1 MQIKNEYWYCKTQ
14 DMGYSLLIRFVN
26 LDYFVVIPIGIN
38 EMYCNIS
45 FAKKK
50 TKQDITKN
58 QNITKNKNI

>member
-1 MQIKNEYWYCKTQ
+1 
-14 DMGYSLLIRFVN
+14 MGYSLLIRFVN